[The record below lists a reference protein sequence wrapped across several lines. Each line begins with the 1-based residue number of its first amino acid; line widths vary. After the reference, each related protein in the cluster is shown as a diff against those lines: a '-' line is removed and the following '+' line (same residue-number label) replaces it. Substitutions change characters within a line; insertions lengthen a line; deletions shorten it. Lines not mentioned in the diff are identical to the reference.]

1 MIMARINKYI
11 IANFCAEL
19 SGRLI
24 EPVFMGAILLKLFV
38 ERKIKHP
45 EFCLFFIVILMH
57 GLLMTIFTGYDVG
70 KIFQQS
76 FLLFI
81 VLFGY
86 IQLYERQRSI
96 EYWFSVYMKFV
107 YLVAVLGLIQYS
119 AYLIFKINIFPYS
132 LDLFKTQNSAR
143 LHSILFEPGSVVS
156 FFMPAVTFIILSID
170 YFKKNLIKCI
180 IIILAFILTYSSLA
194 FLGIGIAL
202 IFKFY
207 NFLKRIKIL
216 FYILFGFVVYSLLT
230 INPNVQGVD
239 NDATEYEK
247 AMYKIQETYL
257 TIESLTSENVS
268 PYSFEG
274 LNESTYASLTNYW
287 IAFNAPC
294 RFFGT
299 GIGTHQQNYES
310 LYQSSYYSYGLNED
324 DAYSLFARILSEFG
338 YLGLIIYLLFVYKR
352 FNKRNILSFCFLNF
366 IICYLIKGGHYTLN
380 GVVLFHFLYYKSYNT
395 VLKIEKI

>member
-1 MIMARINKYI
+1 M
-11 IANFCAEL
+11 
-19 SGRLI
+19 
-24 EPVFMGAILLKLFV
+24 
-38 ERKIKHP
+38 
-45 EFCLFFIVILMH
+45 
-57 GLLMTIFTGYDVG
+57 
-70 KIFQQS
+70 
-76 FLLFI
+76 
-81 VLFGY
+81 
-86 IQLYERQRSI
+86 
-96 EYWFSVYMKFV
+96 
-107 YLVAVLGLIQYS
+107 
-119 AYLIFKINIFPYS
+119 
-132 LDLFKTQNSAR
+132 
-143 LHSILFEPGSVVS
+143 
-156 FFMPAVTFIILSID
+156 
-170 YFKKNLIKCI
+170 
-180 IIILAFILTYSSLA
+180 AFILTYSSLA